1 MGAVSSRL
9 QAVARD
15 ENQVVGEN
23 LLNNLDH
30 GISTN
35 DLGVTLARG
44 TKRRREVDE
53 EVNTSTD
60 NLDRLLST
68 PKKKKLTTTSQYI
81 YENLFKAGRD
91 SDITVV
97 ILGRSWHLH
106 KLYLCQSAYFS
117 SMFSGRWS
125 DSGKKEVNIKI
136 DDPHVTLDALHT
148 TLGSLYQDEISVEPS
163 EVIPVLAA
171 ATLFQLE
178 GLIDQCLVI
187 MEETVNVQ
195 TVVRYWEASAQYG
208 CMKMTTICQD
218 WLAVNL
224 LSHLPDH
231 PARLRDIPPPLM
243 SELVRSPH
251 LFVMQTEFSVY
262 VLLRLWVFLQLH
274 PAWDG
279 EPQEAVLQSHKYFQ
293 SLASGSDDDS
303 SRASSSTQYFLEH
316 EDSQVYLPVFRNI
329 RLPHLINHHM
339 DVAMLVS
346 DRIVPDSW
354 MSSTYYAR
362 WMTLLRLDSGIDKG
376 PQDLDEETFNRECLR
391 CGRTLNT
398 DGQHM
403 WRWTGFNSG
412 LDLIV
417 TYENFSLRLK
427 RNTATDHEALTSNHK
442 KRHLIYRV
450 TVVSMNEQKQPVYRE
465 CSGIKQA
472 SLGKNESVIMLELDP
487 IMTIFPLLL
496 SFNFCVSTPLITP
509 QMEGAAPAIVDN
521 IANEGSI

>member
-1 MGAVSSRL
+1 MGQISSKL
-9 QAVARD
+9 SGLSG
-15 ENQVVGEN
+15 GEGQH
-23 LLNNLDH
+23 NLDH
-30 GISTN
+30 GSSTN
-35 DLGVTLARG
+35 DLGNPLARG
-44 TKRRREVDE
+44 TKRRREVE
-53 EVNTSTD
+53 EDITTS
-60 NLDRLLST
+60 NQELERLLCT
-68 PKKKKLTTTSQYI
+68 PKKKKLFTTSQYI
-81 YENLFKAGRD
+81 YENLFQAGRD
-91 SDITVV
+91 SDVTVV
-97 ILGRSWHLH
+97 ALGRSWNLH
-106 KLYLCQSAYFS
+106 KLYLSQSAYFS

-125 DSGKKEVNIKI
+125 DGCKDTVNINI
-136 DDPHVTLDALHT
+136 VDPVITLDALHI
-148 TLGSLYQDEISVEPS
+148 TLGSLYQDEITVEPS
-163 EVIPVLAA
+163 DVIPVLAA
-171 ATLFQLE
+171 ASLFTLE
-178 GLIDQCLVI
+178 GLISQCLVI
-187 MEETVNVQ
+187 MDETVNVQ
-195 TVVRYWEASAQYG
+195 TVVKYWEASVQYG
-208 CMKMTTICQD
+208 CMEMVRTCQD

-231 PARLRDIPPPLM
+231 PARLREIPPPLM
-243 SELVRSPH
+243 SELVTSPD

-274 PAWDG
+274 PAWDTG

-293 SLASGSDDDS
+293 NLSQANKTGQ
-303 SRASSSTQYFLEH
+303 TEYFLEQ
-316 EDSQVYLPVFRNI
+316 EEAQPYLSVFRNI

-417 TYENFSLRLK
+417 TYDSFRLTLK
-427 RNTATDHEALTSNHK
+427 RNIATDHEALTSTHK
-442 KRHLIYRV
+442 KRHVSYRV
-450 TVVSMNEQKQPVYRE
+450 TVVSMNDQKQPIYRE
-465 CSGIKQA
+465 TSGIKQA
-472 SLGKNESVIMLELDP
+472 SLGKNEMVTMLELDP
-487 IMTIFPLLL
+487 VMTVFPLLL

-509 QMEGAAPAIVDN
+509 QMETEEDNTVEAAND
-521 IANEGSI
+521 

>member
-1 MGAVSSRL
+1 MGNLTSKLSGYGE
-9 QAVARD
+9 
-15 ENQVVGEN
+15 ENQYSLG
-23 LLNNLDH
+23 H
-30 GISTN
+30 GSSAN
-35 DLGVTLARG
+35 DLGSPLSRG
-44 TKRRREVDE
+44 KKRRREVDDGISSCNE
-53 EVNTSTD
+53 ELERILN
-60 NLDRLLST
+60 T
-68 PKKKKLTTTSQYI
+68 PKKKKLFTTSQYI
-81 YENLFKAGRD
+81 YENLFQAGRD
-91 SDITVV
+91 SDVTVV
-97 ILGRSWHLH
+97 ALGRSWNLH
-106 KLYLCQSAYFS
+106 KLYLSQSAYFS

-125 DSGKKEVNIKI
+125 DGCKDTVNINII
-136 DDPHVTLDALHT
+136 DPVITLDALHV
-148 TLGSLYQDEISVEPS
+148 TLGSLYQDEIAVEPS
-163 EVIPVLAA
+163 DVIPVLATA
-171 ATLFQLE
+171 SLFTLE
-178 GLIDQCLVI
+178 GLISQCLVI
-187 MEETVNVQ
+187 MDETVNVQ
-195 TVVRYWEASAQYG
+195 TVVKYWEASMQYG
-208 CMKMTTICQD
+208 CLEMARTCHD

-231 PARLRDIPPPLM
+231 PSRLREIPPALM
-243 SELVRSPH
+243 SDLVTSPD

-293 SLASGSDDDS
+293 NLSQNSKG
-303 SRASSSTQYFLEH
+303 QPEYFLEQ
-316 EDSQVYLPVFRNI
+316 EDAQPYLPVFRNI

-417 TYENFSLRLK
+417 TYDSFRLTLK
-427 RNTATDHEALTSNHK
+427 RNIAVDHEALTSTHK
-442 KRHLIYRV
+442 KRHVSYRV
-450 TVVSMNEQKQPVYRE
+450 TVVSMNDQKQPVYRE
-465 CSGIKQA
+465 SSGIKQA
-472 SLGKNESVIMLELDP
+472 SLGKNDMVTMLELDP
-487 IMTIFPLLL
+487 VMTVFPLLL

-509 QMEGAAPAIVDN
+509 QMDSMDQENNIGADN
-521 IANEGSI
+521 EQEPG

>member
-1 MGAVSSRL
+1 MGGVTSRL
-9 QAVARD
+9 QGGAVGGARA
-15 ENQVVGEN
+15 EEVEGEVGN
-23 LLNNLDH
+23 P
-30 GISTN
+30 
-35 DLGVTLARG
+35 LGRG
-44 TKRRREVDE
+44 TKRRREVEDDIKAG
-53 EVNTSTD
+53 NMD
-60 NLDRLLST
+60 NIDRLLST

-81 YENLFKAGRD
+81 YQNLFQAGRD
-91 SDITVV
+91 SDV
-97 ILGRSWHLH
+97 ILVALGRSWHLH
-106 KLYLCQSAYFS
+106 KLYLGQSAYFS

-125 DSGKKEVNIKI
+125 DGSKDTVTITI
-136 DDPHVTLDALHT
+136 DDPCITLDALNT
-148 TLGSLYQDEISVEPS
+148 TLGSLYQDEITLEPG

-171 ATLFQLE
+171 ATLFALE
-178 GLIDQCLVI
+178 GLIGQCQVI

-195 TVVRYWEASAQYG
+195 TVVQYWEAASRYG
-208 CMKMTTICQD
+208 CLSTVTVCQD

-231 PARLRDIPPPLM
+231 PARLREVPSSLM
-243 SELVRSPH
+243 GDLVASPH

-279 EPQEAVLQSHKYFQ
+279 EPQEAVLQSHNYFQ
-293 SLASGSDDDS
+293 GRQAASGQD
-303 SRASSSTQYFLEH
+303 RAYFLEQD
-316 EDSQVYLPVFRNI
+316 DSTGYLPVFRNI

-346 DRIVPDSW
+346 DRIVPDTW
-354 MSSTYYAR
+354 MGSTYYTR
-362 WMTLLRLDSGIDKG
+362 WMTLLRLDSGMDKG

-391 CGRTLNT
+391 CGRTLNS

-417 TYENFSLRLK
+417 TYDSFRLTLK
-427 RNTATDHEALTSNHK
+427 RNIASDHEALTSTHK
-442 KRHLIYRV
+442 KRHVAYRV
-450 TVVSMNEQKQPVYRE
+450 TVCSMNDQKQPIYRE

-472 SLGKNESVIMLELDP
+472 SLGKNEMVTMLDLDP
-487 IMTIFPLLL
+487 VVTVFPLLL

-509 QMEGAAPAIVDN
+509 QIGEAVEDNGVDN
-521 IANEGSI
+521 IDNE

>member
-1 MGAVSSRL
+1 MGGVASRL
-9 QAVARD
+9 QGGEGARRL
-15 ENQVVGEN
+15 EESGEE
-23 LLNNLDH
+23 
-30 GISTN
+30 
-35 DLGVTLARG
+35 LGNPLGRG
-44 TKRRREVDE
+44 TKRRREVEDDIKAGSME
-53 EVNTSTD
+53 D
-60 NLDRLLST
+60 IDKLLST

-81 YENLFKAGRD
+81 YRNLFQAGRD
-91 SDITVV
+91 SDVTLLA
-97 ILGRSWHLH
+97 LGRSWHLH
-106 KLYLCQSAYFS
+106 KLYLSQSAYFS

-125 DSGKKEVNIKI
+125 DGCKDSITITI
-136 DDPHVTLDALHT
+136 DDPCITLDALNT
-148 TLGSLYQDEISVEPS
+148 TLGSLYQDEVTIEPG
-163 EVIPVLAA
+163 EVIAVLAA
-171 ATLFQLE
+171 ATLLALE
-178 GLIDQCLVI
+178 GLISQCEVI

-195 TVVRYWEASAQYG
+195 TVVQYWEAASRYG
-208 CMKMTTICQD
+208 CLATIRMCED

-231 PARLRDIPPPLM
+231 PARLREVPSSLM
-243 SELVRSPH
+243 ASLVASPH

-279 EPQEAVLQSHKYFQ
+279 EPQEAVLQSHNYFQ
-293 SLASGSDDDS
+293 G
-303 SRASSSTQYFLEH
+303 RQQPGQEKRYFLEQ
-316 EDSQVYLPVFRNI
+316 EESTSYLPVFRNI

-354 MSSTYYAR
+354 MSSTYYTR

-376 PQDLDEETFNRECLR
+376 PQDLDEEAFNRECLR

-417 TYENFSLRLK
+417 TYDSFKLTLK
-427 RNTATDHEALTSNHK
+427 RNIASDHEALTSTHK
-442 KRHLIYRV
+442 KRHVSYRV
-450 TVVSMNEQKQPVYRE
+450 TVCSMNSQKQPIYRE

-472 SLGKNESVIMLELDP
+472 SLGKNEMVTMLELNP
-487 IMTIFPLLL
+487 LLTVFPLLL

-509 QMEGAAPAIVDN
+509 QIGGEVAEDNAVVDN
-521 IANEGSI
+521 IENE